1 MKFGPSSIYI
11 AFTKLH
17 NTIEGHF
24 WEDLISSH
32 DIFFQAKGLTLV
44 RANIDLQFLS
54 LLWFLCLFLPVV
66 FESLTNIKILRMRV
80 TYLLTFLY
88 ILPWFSAQNAPPGA
102 RAVQTDPSFKSF
114 SCTKHWKSFT
124 GEWGSSSSSRR
135 PCFPYYALTW
145 HQNIRWKSGQ
155 TGAIYICIEVIMI
168 YRPPCQRH
176 DKGQKKS
183 GPWAG
188 EGQRGQ
194 AEEEAGQGAQED
206 GEEGAPAE
214 TTFRVWGD
222 SDS

>member
-1 MKFGPSSIYI
+1 MIMSKSQATPALPVCLLQPRVQGSQSESQGPWDQIWESWEDLEKELIVIMMKFGPSSIYI

-32 DIFFQAKGLTLV
+32 DIFFQAKGLNLV
-44 RANIDLQFLS
+44 RANIDLQFS
-54 LLWFLCLFLPVV
+54 FLLWFLCLFLPVV

-124 GEWGSSSSSRR
+124 GECGSSSSSRR
-135 PCFPYYALTW
+135 PCFPYYALTG
-145 HQNIRWKSGQ
+145 HQNIRW
-155 TGAIYICIEVIMI
+155 
-168 YRPPCQRH
+168 
-176 DKGQKKS
+176 
-183 GPWAG
+183 
-188 EGQRGQ
+188 
-194 AEEEAGQGAQED
+194 
-206 GEEGAPAE
+206 
-214 TTFRVWGD
+214 
-222 SDS
+222 